1 MNRRQLSTGW
11 SPQHSAQFLTGST
24 WMAAVINGSP
34 FSDFRCGFRAV
45 IFLAERLIQVWFNRK
60 RGTPLRPF
68 VKSCSNILQAFKV
81 SGCSF
86 LLVIKRR
93 AWKPLKFASTQ
104 VCFGLTCSPFLA
116 MSVTRYH
123 ALKHLQG
130 FPLGANQVL
139 ENMYVDDIVFS
150 VDENEEAIETVRQL
164 MVLMKKGRFH
174 LTKWVSNMKAVLADL
189 LTEDI
194 MGKNTMTSKTLGI
207 VWDSANVELA
217 YSVLSEVDPSSRD
230 RKRQLISVIA
240 KLYDPLGHLS
250 SYIIKVMAKEMMI
263 NWDDKLP
270 SDLQKGWQTWKLE
283 LCDISDI

>member
-1 MNRRQLSTGW
+1 
-11 SPQHSAQFLTGST
+11 
-24 WMAAVINGSP
+24 
-34 FSDFRCGFRAV
+34 
-45 IFLAERLIQVWFNRK
+45 
-60 RGTPLRPF
+60 
-68 VKSCSNILQAFKV
+68 
-81 SGCSF
+81 
-86 LLVIKRR
+86 
-93 AWKPLKFASTQ
+93 
-104 VCFGLTCSPFLA
+104 

-230 RKRQLISVIA
+230 RKRQLISVTA
-240 KLYDPLGHLS
+240 KLYDPLE
-250 SYIIKVMAKEMMI
+250 VMAKGMMI

-270 SDLQKGWQTWKLE
+270 SDLQKGWPTWKLE
-283 LCDISDI
+283 LFEPYTFGDHGGHQKLSTEQWDEPLMSSIAEDWSKWKREAMNLWKIKIPRCLIPFPVEETNSIELHVLEIILQ